1 MLKRVGLMLN
11 KEKHQLI
18 MGKILR
24 DIYSDTSISSLIGF
38 KGGTCAYFFYDL
50 TRFSVDLDFDLF
62 SSDLPAEALALPK
75 PTAERRSAQAGEA
88 VQELVYEKIGGMLGK
103 YGEVKDNYIKRN
115 TIFFLLSYGDADHNV
130 KVEVNVRILAP
141 DIREHY
147 EMKEY
152 LGISLLAAKKD
163 YLFASKLAALTDR
176 RSLAM
181 RDIYDIWFFA
191 ENSWDI
197 NAEVLKA
204 RTGKTIKKHIADCIP
219 VVEAVKD
226 NEILRGLAE
235 LLPGEKE
242 KAWVKTHLRKE
253 AVFLLKNYQ
262 SVLK

>member
-1 MLKRVGLMLN
+1 MLN
-11 KEKHQLI
+11 REKYQLI
-18 MGKILR
+18 MGQILR

-38 KGGTCAYFFYDL
+38 KGGVCAYFFYGL
-50 TRFSVDLDFDLF
+50 IRFSVDLDFDLF
-62 SSDLPAEALALPK
+62 SSDEATQK
-75 PTAERRSAQAGEA
+75 
-88 VQELVYEKIGGMLGK
+88 LVYEKIDGMLGK
-103 YGEVKDNYIKRN
+103 YGEVKDHYIKRN

-130 KVEVNVRILAP
+130 KVEVNVRILMP
-141 DIREHY
+141 DIRKHY

-163 YLFASKLAALTDR
+163 YLFASKLAAFTDR
-176 RSLAM
+176 RLLAM

-191 ENSWDI
+191 KNSWDI
-197 NAEVLKA
+197 NVEVLKA
-204 RTGKTIKKHIADCIP
+204 RTGKTIKEHIADCIP

-253 AVFLLKNYQ
+253 TVFLLKNYM